1 MARRRDRT
9 FTGCWKCRTR
19 KVKCDETKPACLACQ
34 RIGVRCTG
42 YDAKFVWVEDDG
54 QVIASQGRRVL
65 PCASTWKGIEV
76 LPSDVVDLLIS
87 ECDEVEAS
95 GVELPTD
102 QSYSTSSWKAITHNP
117 FSTFQGTRPRPPPQP
132 QSAQAPLSLVPS
144 SIPQTMESFPD
155 STLDEIFLF
164 NHYVTHAA
172 VIMMPYE
179 HPRNPWQ
186 SQYPATALALLS
198 SGHKSMYNAML
209 SHAAFN
215 VAHLRG
221 LDTKML
227 RLGAKYYGEAIQEL
241 LHTIAGDNLD
251 FPTTMASMMSLM
263 FAELYSG
270 SSGSWRHHFEGA
282 WAWLKTHFHSEP
294 WRSNDLACISLQSL
308 NIIKIIGDTSHVERV
323 EEISEALDDP
333 NAAISTTVAPIVSI
347 SEFGFTIG
355 APRNVLEC
363 IERITEFRNKPKFEY
378 PEGEVDHLLQDLLSR
393 LDMSSHEKDSSGTFE
408 DKSTR
413 ESASAKSTAGQQ
425 APLAAQ
431 DQVDA
436 FVNAT
441 YIYMYRSLLNV
452 PPKTVRPFVQRTF
465 SHVSAFF
472 AISGGNFSIWP
483 AFIAAIE
490 AYTEEDLAAAKEWLS
505 RATSFGIGSRNSIAL
520 VVEEIWRQREE
531 ISRASGMEVG
541 LIIIDWR
548 GVMQELNCDLLL
560 V

>member
-19 KVKCDETKPACLACQ
+19 KVKCDETKPACLACR

-42 YDAKFVWVEDDG
+42 YDAKFIWVEDDG
-54 QVIASQGRRVL
+54 QIVASQGRRIL
-65 PCASTWKGIEV
+65 PCASTWKGVEV

-87 ECDEVEAS
+87 ECDVDGDGS
-95 GVELPTD
+95 VELSVD
-102 QSYSTSSWKAITHNP
+102 QSFSTSSWKTITHNP
-117 FSTFQGTRPRPPPQP
+117 FSMFQGTRSMPPQP
-132 QSAQAPLSLVPS
+132 QSAQAPLSLLPT
-144 SIPQTMESFPD
+144 SIPQAMESFPD
-155 STLDEIFLF
+155 STWDEIFLF
-164 NHYVTHAA
+164 HHYVTHAA

-198 SGHKSMYNAML
+198 SGHKSMYSAML

-221 LDTKML
+221 LDTRMV
-227 RLGAKYYGEAIQEL
+227 RLGSKYYGEAIQEL

-294 WRSNDLACISLQSL
+294 WRSNDLACVSLQSL
-308 NIIKIIGDTSHVERV
+308 NIIKIIGDTSHKRV
-323 EEISEALDDP
+323 EEIIEPLNGP
-333 NAAISTTVAPIVSI
+333 NAADSTAVAPIVSM

-363 IERITEFRNKPKFEY
+363 IERITEFRNKPTVEH
-378 PEGEVDHLLQDLLSR
+378 PEGEVDCLLQDLLSR
-393 LDMSSHEKDSSGTFE
+393 LDISGHEENSSCNFE
-408 DKSTR
+408 TESTTETLST
-413 ESASAKSTAGQQ
+413 ESTIIQRS
-425 APLAAQ
+425 PLAAQ

-452 PPKTVRPFVQRTF
+452 PPKTVRSYVKRTF

-472 AISGGNFSIWP
+472 AVSGGNFSIWP
-483 AFIAAIE
+483 AFIAAVE
-490 AYTEEDLAAAKEWLS
+490 AYTEEDLVAARGWLS
-505 RATSFGIGSRNSIAL
+505 RATSFGVGSRNSITL
-520 VVEEIWRQREE
+520 VVEEVWRQRED
-531 ISRASGMEVG
+531 ISRASGMELG

-548 GVMQELNCDLLL
+548 SVMQELDCDLLL